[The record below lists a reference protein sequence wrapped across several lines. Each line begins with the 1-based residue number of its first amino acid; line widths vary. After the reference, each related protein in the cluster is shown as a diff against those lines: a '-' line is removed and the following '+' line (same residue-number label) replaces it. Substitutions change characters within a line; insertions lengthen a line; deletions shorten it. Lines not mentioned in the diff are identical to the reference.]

1 MLRGSRPGERRGGRK
16 RHTPNRRT
24 ILIDRILSIGLDDPT
39 ASRRAFLFKLVKDQK
54 LPADTRMAV
63 ASKYF
68 PPKRTQ
74 SSRTGRALA
83 DIQTTIA
90 QEAVAEVGS
99 SGEVLVPAVR
109 DCNPRALD
117 ALLGIV
123 QDATA
128 CPKAQ
133 KKAAL
138 KIAEFLLPKAGK
150 KAKLVPDEYGFS
162 ISSSLAT
169 AYRDN
174 ELKRHALVNEPTRII
189 PAIAEK
195 IKKLE
200 ARSKAIRRW
209 LQVPCPT
216 KYGRDDAIKDCVRLC
231 EFSRLRY
238 NETVL
243 TEEQN
248 AEEAHVRARF
258 DIFATSPEMIAR
270 RRHKALE
277 DAERQF
283 KKSRLTGEFNAVR
296 LSRKDR
302 NDLKLLRWL
311 YPKSS
316 LDRSDPEF
324 SDPDFGA
331 YYPYRD
337 HPFQDELLAPDG
349 NFYPRSSKLRPAD
362 AADDLLVKVADGP
375 PTSPVSAC
383 DTLAS
388 DPMQSVKPQN
398 HKLSGR

>member
-1 MLRGSRPGERRGGRK
+1 MGRGSRPGERRGGRK
-16 RHTPNRRT
+16 RYTPNRRT
-24 ILIDRILSIGLDDPT
+24 ILIDRILSIGLDHPT
-39 ASRRAFLFKLVKDQK
+39 ASRRAFILKLVKDQK

-63 ASKYF
+63 APKCLPS
-68 PPKRTQ
+68 KRTQ
-74 SSRTGRALA
+74 SSRTGRPRALA

-99 SGEVLVPAVR
+99 AGAVLIPAMR
-109 DCNPRALD
+109 DWDPRALD

-128 CPKAQ
+128 CPKARR
-133 KKAAL
+133 KAAL

-150 KAKLVPDEYGFS
+150 KAKLIPDEYGFS
-162 ISSSLAT
+162 ISPSLAT

-174 ELKRHALVNEPTRII
+174 ELDLRALVNEPTRII
-189 PAIAEK
+189 PAIVEK

-200 ARSKAIRRW
+200 ARSKAIRRR

-216 KYGRDDAIKDCVRLC
+216 KYGCDDVIKDYVRLS

-258 DIFATSPEMIAR
+258 DVFAASPEMIAR
-270 RRHKALE
+270 RRYRALAR
-277 DAERQF
+277 AERQF
-283 KKSRLTGEFNAVR
+283 KTSRLTGEFNAPR

-311 YPKSS
+311 YPKPS
-316 LDRSDPEF
+316 LDRFDPEF
-324 SDPDFGA
+324 SDPEFGA
-331 YYPYRD
+331 YDPYRE

-349 NFYPRSSKLRPAD
+349 NFYPQELQT
-362 AADDLLVKVADGP
+362 AASRCG
-375 PTSPVSAC
+375 
-383 DTLAS
+383 
-388 DPMQSVKPQN
+388 
-398 HKLSGR
+398 